1 MVLKDC
7 LKEKDL
13 GSTEAGAQ
21 GAIMSLVG
29 FMKKGRQRVLSKS
42 DGGSSSLPSAIYQT
56 QKSGGFGNHFYFPEA
71 QGSGKVQH
79 GQLSMNSIN
88 FIKYLL
94 IYSSGT
100 KMWLFSKV
108 LSKATSIFFCIWS
121 CITSL
126 ACIIVNKVYNESL
139 FIEIE
144 MAIMKPAIMNE
155 NKYTSNVFLQGK

>member
-1 MVLKDC
+1 MVIKDC

-13 GSTEAGAQ
+13 GSTEAGTQ

-29 FMKKGRQRVLSKS
+29 FAKKGRQRGLSKS

-56 QKSGGFGNHFYFPEA
+56 QKSGGCGNHVYSPEA
-71 QGSGKVQH
+71 QGSGKVHH

-108 LSKATSIFFCIWS
+108 VSKATSIFFCIWS
-121 CITSL
+121 FITSL
-126 ACIIVNKVYNESL
+126 ACIIVNK
-139 FIEIE
+139 FI
-144 MAIMKPAIMNE
+144 MSHCLLK
-155 NKYTSNVFLQGK
+155 